1 MSKETLPLSVNAGH
15 PAVRIEVVDSRFHTV
30 AKGFGHMEEDLPRG
44 LYTVK
49 FSAGDASI
57 EEPVALYPNL
67 APTEPVAPSEPLHVS
82 AAMPLS
88 KTSTSRDYHQS
99 TATRISG
106 SVAASI
112 GGGAN
117 LMVFVRDLDRRGRT
131 SPAVGLALLNEEGAR
146 VYDLADLAETSSDPK
161 EDAWA
166 GSNIELDPGFYILRL
181 DREDTVDIEMPVY
194 AFEGWR
200 TQLFATRKTQNRGQ
214 AVRRPDLA
222 QANILMNRVDE
233 LYESEASQFFN
244 MEEALETDLRLTE
257 LSRRALERGRSI
269 ASAEDMNAMLRGKW
283 RDPMGGLLGA
293 HVYALRSSPDLSLL
307 EEVID
312 NLSNIL
318 HDSTSPDLLALRCKL
333 AMLSGNALPDGSVQ
347 YPPLLR
353 QSWSFLT
360 EASSHREELI
370 PPDSLAANVAGRL
383 WGNSAWMLWQAPETR
398 DMRSR
403 SEQSE
408 YLERALKHS
417 MESMQDV
424 LDVPGLA
431 SMTSR
436 IILPSMGTFASS
448 SKRFKQNRGM
458 RTLTSAFSRIGRSA
472 SRSADSRSRVEHKL
486 SNLSDTSGPE
496 ELLLQLQQMLV
507 EQGGVSDLE
516 HMVGT
521 TDFSQVE
528 FQVLSYVLDR
538 IREQEYSSNR
548 RRRGPERT
556 VDPYA
561 MTTLVRVF
569 QLPASLIREAVDTL
583 FLKTMSISIEND

>member
-1 MSKETLPLSVNAGH
+1 VNAGH
-15 PAVRIEVVDSRFHTV
+15 PAIRIEVIDSLFHTV

-49 FSAGDASI
+49 FSVGDASI
-57 EEPVALYPNL
+57 EEPVALYPDL

-88 KTSTSRDYHQS
+88 KTSTTRDYHQS

-106 SVAASI
+106 SVVASI

-117 LMVFVRDLDRRGRT
+117 LMIFVRDLDRRGRT
-131 SPAVGLALLNEEGAR
+131 SPAVGLALLNEEGER
-146 VYDLADLAETSSDPK
+146 LYDLGDLAETSSDPQ

-166 GSNIELDPGFYILRL
+166 GINIELDPGFYILRL

-194 AFEGWR
+194 AFDGWR
-200 TQLFATRKTQNRGQ
+200 TQLFATRKTQNRGR
-214 AVRRPDLA
+214 AVRRPDLT
-222 QANILMNRVDE
+222 QANILMNRIGE

-244 MEEALETDLRLTE
+244 MEEVLETDLRLSE
-257 LSRRALERGRSI
+257 LSRRALERGSFI
-269 ASAEDMNAMLRGKW
+269 ASAEDMNTILRGKW

-293 HVYALRSSPDLSLL
+293 HVYALRSSPDLLLL

-318 HDSTSPDLLALRCKL
+318 HDDTNPDLLALRCKL
-333 AMLSGNALPDGSVQ
+333 AMLSGNMLPDGSIQ

-353 QSWSFLT
+353 QSWSILT
-360 EASSHREELI
+360 EASSYREELI
-370 PPDSLAANVAGRL
+370 PPDSLAADIAGRL
-383 WGNSAWMLWQAPETR
+383 WGSSAWMLWQAPESR
-398 DMRSR
+398 DMQSR
-403 SEQSE
+403 SEQGE
-408 YLERALKHS
+408 YLERALQHS
-417 MESMQDV
+417 IESMQKI
-424 LDVPGLA
+424 LDVPDLA

-436 IILPSMGTFASS
+436 SILPGMGTFASS

-458 RTLTSAFSRIGRSA
+458 RALASALSRIGRSA
-472 SRSADSRSRVEHKL
+472 SRSTVLRSRVQHKL
-486 SNLSDTSGPE
+486 SNLSETRGPE
-496 ELLLQLQQMLV
+496 ELLPQLQQMLV
-507 EQGGVSDLE
+507 EQGGVSGLE

-521 TDFSQVE
+521 TDFTQTE

-538 IREQEYSSNR
+538 IREQKYSSNR
-548 RRRGPERT
+548 RRRGPERK

-561 MTTLVRVF
+561 MTTLVRIF
-569 QLPASLIREAVDTL
+569 QLPASLIRVAVDTL
-583 FLKTMSISIEND
+583 FLKIMSIGIQND